1 MINRTS
7 PDLKAINETADF
19 NVQFYAI
26 IGAATSLAAELEQ
39 ELFVAY
45 LAASGLADQDAAQ
58 VFYAKVQF
66 GHKRDV
72 TDAAVRAALETF
84 ALDLDWTG
92 MLEELND
99 LCGEGT
105 ARNLIG
111 HNRARQEIIIQLSEG
126 DSANV
131 YVANY
136 VEQNEHMVAA
146 KRRQPQKETY
156 GSLFDYCE
164 RAIRLAKRLRFTGS
178 QIRKARS
185 PSA

>member
-39 ELFVAY
+39 ELFVVY

-58 VFYAKVQF
+58 IFYAKVQF

-72 TDAAVRAALETF
+72 TDTAVRAALKTF
-84 ALDLDWTG
+84 ALDLDWAG
-92 MLEELND
+92 MLAELND

-111 HNRARQEIIIQLSEG
+111 HNRARQEVIVQVADG
-126 DSANV
+126 GADV
-131 YVANY
+131 FVANY
-136 VEQNEHMVAA
+136 VEQNEHMVASA
-146 KRRQPQKETY
+146 KRKPQTETY
-156 GSLFDYCE
+156 ESLFAYCE
-164 RAIRLAKRLRFTGS
+164 RAVHLGKRLRFIGS
-178 QIRKARS
+178 QIRKARA